1 MSEVPQ
7 RGSGREN
14 LAGIGVAPGIAIGRA
29 LVLAGPRTPIF
40 RVERTAEE
48 AKQEAVRFRRA
59 ICGAWRQLRAL
70 RDRVR
75 IEAGD
80 SYARVFDAQILILRD
95 RSLFGETVS
104 LIRTEHVNAEW
115 AFHVV
120 IDRYTQVFRQLGD
133 ESLKER
139 GTDIEDVESRVQSI
153 LDGGRRVRDLEQ
165 LNDET
170 ILVAPSLSPSD
181 AAGLNHTRVIGLV
194 IEGGG
199 PTSHTA
205 IIAAALGIPA
215 VSGLP
220 DASRRLTTGDM
231 LALDGAGGVVVR
243 NPDERDLVE
252 WKTRRAR
259 LAQRDLD
266 RAALRDLP
274 ADTPDG
280 TRIRLMANIELL
292 EETDAA
298 RRFGAEGIGL
308 YRSEFIHLHE
318 SAAPPDE
325 EAHFQTYRELAE
337 RSLPHEVVIRTLDT
351 ESEIESNTPPG
362 RAEPNPVLGLRAI
375 RRSLKSQEPF
385 RLQLRGILR
394 AATHGKVRV
403 LLPMVSSVEEVRQAR
418 ELIRD
423 VARELEAERV
433 PFDPNVPVGIMMEVP
448 GAIIM
453 ADRLAREVD
462 FFSVGT
468 NDLIQY
474 TLAVDRTNES
484 VSFLYRPL
492 HPAILRL
499 LRRVTEASE
508 RSGIRVSVCGEMAAE
523 PMSAVVLAGLGFRE
537 LSMTPSAIPGVKEV
551 LRSVSMREAR
561 SIVEEAMSLDTVGE
575 IEVRVRR
582 RVLDLL
588 PAEYACPI

>member
-1 MSEVPQ
+1 MSGVPHG
-7 RGSGREN
+7 GSGRET
-14 LAGIGVAPGIAIGRA
+14 LAGAGIAPGIAIGRA
-29 LVLAGPRTPIF
+29 LVLEGPRTPIF
-40 RVERTAEE
+40 RLERTAEQAE
-48 AKQEAVRFRRA
+48 QEVVRFRRA

-75 IEAGD
+75 NEAGD

-95 RSLFGETVS
+95 RSLFGETLT
-104 LIRTEHVNAEW
+104 LIRTERVNAEW

-120 IDRYTQVFRQLGD
+120 VDRYTQVFRQLGD

-139 GTDIEDVESRVQSI
+139 GMDIEDVESRVHSI
-153 LDGGRRVRDLEQ
+153 LEGGRRVLDLEQ
-165 LNDET
+165 LNDEA

-181 AAGLNHTRVIGLV
+181 AAGLNRTRVIGLV

-220 DASRRLTTGDM
+220 DASRRLRTGDM
-231 LALDGAGGVVVR
+231 LALDGASGAVVR
-243 NPDERDLVE
+243 NPDERDLDE
-252 WKTRRAR
+252 WRSRRAR
-259 LAQRDLD
+259 LAQRALD

-274 ADTPDG
+274 AITPDG
-280 TRIRLMANIELL
+280 TRISLMANIELL
-292 EETDAA
+292 EETLAA

-308 YRSEFIHLHE
+308 YRSEFIQLHE
-318 SAAPPDE
+318 SAVPPDE
-325 EAHFQTYRELAE
+325 EIHFRTYRELAE
-337 RSLPHEVVIRTLDT
+337 RALPHEVVIRTLDT
-351 ESEIESNTPPG
+351 GSEVESNAPPG

-375 RRSLKSQEPF
+375 RRSLRTREPF

-394 AATHGKVRV
+394 AAAHGKVRI

-433 PFDPNVPVGIMMEVP
+433 PFDAEVPVGIMMEVP
-448 GAIIM
+448 GAVIM

-508 RSGIRVSVCGEMAAE
+508 QWGIRVSVCGEMAAE
-523 PMSAVVLAGLGFRE
+523 PMSAVVLTGLGFRE

-561 SIVEEAMSLDTVGE
+561 SIVEEAMGLDTVGE